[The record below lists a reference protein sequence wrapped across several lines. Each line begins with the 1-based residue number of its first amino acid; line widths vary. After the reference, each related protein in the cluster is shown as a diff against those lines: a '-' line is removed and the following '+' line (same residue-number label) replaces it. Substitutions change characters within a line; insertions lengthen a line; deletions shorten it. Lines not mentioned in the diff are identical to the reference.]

1 MAYDG
6 PQLSDEWDVRLEAP
20 TDRMFEASGHWIPV
34 RDVTVGQHTLYAA
47 DAFSELSG
55 LLDHIRG
62 VVQFA
67 RGDPD
72 SGLSLRLTGVYKPP
86 CDAPDEAVEARFSAQ
101 VLLPP
106 PLDGGPRRQVNVL
119 LQLLPLGEDGDR
131 YHDSTEKL
139 MARGAAIKALA
150 DALRALYDTK
160 RKMHNQAG
168 AAAAPTS

>member
-1 MAYDG
+1 MAGDG

-20 TDRMFEASGHWIPV
+20 TDRMFAASTHWISV

-62 VVQFA
+62 VVQRA

-72 SGLSLRLTGVYKPP
+72 SGLSLRLTGVYKP
-86 CDAPDEAVEARFSAQ
+86 CDAADEAVEARFSAQ

-106 PLDGGPRRQVNVL
+106 PLDGTSCRQVNVL

-139 MARGAAIKALA
+139 MARGAAIKTLA
-150 DALRALYDTK
+150 DALRALYETK
-160 RKMHNQAG
+160 RKMHNQA
-168 AAAAPTS
+168 AIQSK